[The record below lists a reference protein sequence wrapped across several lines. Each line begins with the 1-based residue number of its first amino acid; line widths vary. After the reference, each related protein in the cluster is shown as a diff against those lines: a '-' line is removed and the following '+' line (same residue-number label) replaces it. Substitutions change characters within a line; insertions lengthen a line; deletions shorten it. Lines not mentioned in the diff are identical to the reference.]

1 MGLPTL
7 ARKGD
12 QEAVR
17 VGNMLMAFSAAVF
30 NLCIR
35 LAVPVTIENPARSR
49 LWVCPP
55 MVALLR
61 RKRPRLLPLRS
72 SACGCMW
79 GKPWRKSTAFLSAHI
94 APDVL
99 GSRRCLGAKRGCCKR
114 TGNPHIVLSGLAPC
128 GAFWTKVAEPFPASL
143 CSCLADA
150 FSNAFTAVQAKRF
163 FQISLRRTMIPS
175 CLWVGSVV
183 VLLGQTCW
191 RQASATVSPL
201 LAWTALDVL
210 AFPSRRPEQ
219 PLFSLADCASQKSRP
234 AGALQ
239 L

>member
-1 MGLPTL
+1 MLMWDISLGEQYDLRVRANQRLILGWLKAGQVRGVHMGTPCQSFSRARDHGPGPPPLRSDAWPMGLPTL
-7 ARKGD
+7 ARTGD

-30 NLCIR
+30 HLCIR

-49 LWVCPP
+49 LWICPP
-55 MVALLR
+55 TMALLR
-61 RKRPRLLPLRS
+61 RKATAFTLTEF
-72 SACGCMW
+72 CMW

-163 FQISLRRTMIPS
+163 
-175 CLWVGSVV
+175 
-183 VLLGQTCW
+183 
-191 RQASATVSPL
+191 
-201 LAWTALDVL
+201 
-210 AFPSRRPEQ
+210 SRFLCGVP
-219 PLFSLADCASQKSRP
+219 
-234 AGALQ
+234 
-239 L
+239 